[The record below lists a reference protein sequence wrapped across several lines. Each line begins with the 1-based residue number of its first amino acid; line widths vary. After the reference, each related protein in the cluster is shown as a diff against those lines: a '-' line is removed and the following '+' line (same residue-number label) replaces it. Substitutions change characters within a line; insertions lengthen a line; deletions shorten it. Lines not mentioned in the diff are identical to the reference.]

1 MANTFAR
8 LGSSVFRRIPPI
20 RKAMTIPL
28 PIVTTKHLQID
39 IFHQLNKL
47 FDNLF
52 GKSKKTITFANTY
65 SSLLTI
71 KTLQS
76 WKQRTWKPCVS
87 VVLAYSRGGTTVS
100 PLYRRVRNILNPID
114 MPYFLKKET
123 LDDIWIGVCI
133 LIIIASHSQLK
144 WLYHLIFPISVIW
157 AVCFSLVLF
166 AEWKTENSI
175 KNVMLH
181 ILKKNK
187 EILFGF
193 LVPYFSQ

>member
-1 MANTFAR
+1 MH
-8 LGSSVFRRIPPI
+8 I
-20 RKAMTIPL
+20 
-28 PIVTTKHLQID
+28 TKNI
-39 IFHQLNKL
+39 
-47 FDNLF
+47 
-52 GKSKKTITFANTY
+52 ITFANTY

-187 EILFGF
+187 GDIIWLFSAVLFTITYLNGEIFK
-193 LVPYFSQ
+193 

>member
-1 MANTFAR
+1 MKTKN
-8 LGSSVFRRIPPI
+8 L
-20 RKAMTIPL
+20 KAM
-28 PIVTTKHLQID
+28 
-39 IFHQLNKL
+39 
-47 FDNLF
+47 
-52 GKSKKTITFANTY
+52 
-65 SSLLTI
+65 
-71 KTLQS
+71 
-76 WKQRTWKPCVS
+76 CS

-100 PLYRRVRNILNPID
+100 PLYRRVRNVFNSID
-114 MPYFLKKET
+114 MPYFKKKET

-187 EILFGF
+187 GDIIWLFTAVLFTIAYLNGEIFK
-193 LVPYFSQ
+193 